1 MTIPRTLA
9 TAATRMA
16 IGRKHALGTIWLLT
30 LLGILCTGA
39 LQAQG
44 LDEEDRAILS
54 GDRLAITIQESPD
67 MNATYAV
74 DGDGTILL
82 GDLGRVN
89 IVGLTME
96 DAQTKLKTFLENKYF
111 KTANVEITLNEF
123 VKGSVTVMG
132 AIGGGGDSTSS
143 SFGYGGGK
151 HSIAFT
157 GDQIITVFEAIVQAG
172 GLHPRANAEEVM
184 ILRWKPGS
192 IQRDIRTINVRNM
205 FENLDFTGD
214 EYLRPRDIVYV
225 PKLRGEDSH
234 EVLILGAV
242 NGVGYHPHYDGMNVL
257 RLVAAIGGV
266 GNNPAS
272 ASARILRPNKETGE
286 YKKIQVDIPMLFAG
300 RAFDQ
305 NYELFP
311 GDIFYVPPP
320 NFASAG
326 SVFFLGEVGRP
337 GPYPL
342 PLSGEMGLARAMM
355 QVGFSPFA
363 KQTSVMVRRFIGD
376 EKQEIEFNV
385 KEILKTGEFERDLP
399 LQDGDMIIV
408 KEGIFTT
415 DLELPF

>member
-1 MTIPRTLA
+1 MKQTMKTMGMIILLA
-9 TAATRMA
+9 FFTP
-16 IGRKHALGTIWLLT
+16 GLWG
-30 LLGILCTGA
+30 
-39 LQAQG
+39 QG
-44 LDEEDRAILS
+44 LDEEEERNIFS
-54 GDRLAITIQESPD
+54 GDRLSITIQESPD
-67 MNATYAV
+67 MNETYGV

-82 GDLGRVN
+82 GELGRIN
-89 IVGLTME
+89 IVGMTME
-96 DAQTKLKTFLENKYF
+96 QAETKIKAFLENKYF
-111 KTANVEITLNEF
+111 KVATVGITLNEF

-132 AIGGGGDSTSS
+132 AIGSGGDSTTS

-151 HSIAFT
+151 HTIAFS
-157 GDQIITVFEAIVQAG
+157 GDQIVTVFEAIVQAG
-172 GLHPRANAEEVM
+172 GLHPRANAEEIM

-192 IQRDIRTINVRNM
+192 IQREIRTINVRDM
-205 FENLDFTGD
+205 FEKLDFTGD

-225 PKLRGEDSH
+225 PKLRGEDAH
-234 EVLILGAV
+234 EILVLGAIS
-242 NGVGYHPHYDGMNVL
+242 GIGYHPHYDGMNVL

-272 ASARILRPNKETGE
+272 ASARILRPNKQTGE
-286 YKKIQVDIPMLFAG
+286 YKKIPIDIPMLFAG

-320 NFASAG
+320 NFANSG

-337 GPYPL
+337 GPFPL

-363 KQTSVMVRRFIGD
+363 KQTSVMVRRYIDD
-376 EKQEIEFNV
+376 EKQEIKFNV

-408 KEGIFTT
+408 DEGIFTT
-415 DLELPF
+415 DLDLPF

>member
-1 MTIPRTLA
+1 MKQTMKTMGMIILLA
-9 TAATRMA
+9 FFTP
-16 IGRKHALGTIWLLT
+16 GLWG
-30 LLGILCTGA
+30 
-39 LQAQG
+39 QG
-44 LDEEDRAILS
+44 LDEEEERNIFS
-54 GDRLAITIQESPD
+54 GDRLSITIQESPD
-67 MNATYAV
+67 MNETYGV

-82 GDLGRVN
+82 GELGRIN
-89 IVGLTME
+89 IVGMTME
-96 DAQTKLKTFLENKYF
+96 QAETKIKAFLENKYF
-111 KTANVEITLNEF
+111 KVATVGITLNEF

-132 AIGGGGDSTSS
+132 AIGSGGDSTTS

-151 HSIAFT
+151 HTIAFS
-157 GDQIITVFEAIVQAG
+157 GDQIVTVFEAIVQAG
-172 GLHPRANAEEVM
+172 GLHPRANAEEIM

-192 IQRDIRTINVRNM
+192 IQREIRTINVRDM
-205 FENLDFTGD
+205 FEKLDFTGD

-225 PKLRGEDSH
+225 PKLRGEDAH
-234 EVLILGAV
+234 EILVLGAIS
-242 NGVGYHPHYDGMNVL
+242 GVGYHPHYDGMNVL

-272 ASARILRPNKETGE
+272 ASARILRPNKQTGE
-286 YKKIQVDIPMLFAG
+286 YKKIPIDIPMLFAG

-320 NFASAG
+320 NFANAG

-337 GPYPL
+337 GPFPL

-363 KQTSVMVRRFIGD
+363 KQTSVMVRRYIDD
-376 EKQEIEFNV
+376 EKQEIKFNV

-408 KEGIFTT
+408 DEGIFTT
-415 DLELPF
+415 DLDLPF

>member
-1 MTIPRTLA
+1 MKQTMKTMEMIILLA
-9 TAATRMA
+9 FFTPVLW
-16 IGRKHALGTIWLLT
+16 G
-30 LLGILCTGA
+30 
-39 LQAQG
+39 QG
-44 LDEEDRAILS
+44 LDEEEERNILS
-54 GDRLAITIQESPD
+54 GDRLSITVLESPD
-67 MNATYAV
+67 MNETYAV

-82 GDLGRVN
+82 GELGRVN
-89 IVGLTME
+89 IVGMTME
-96 DAQTKLKTFLENKYF
+96 QAEIKIKTFLENKYF
-111 KTANVEITLNEF
+111 KSATVGITLNEF

-132 AIGGGGDSTSS
+132 AIGSGGDSTSS

-151 HSIAFT
+151 HTIAFS
-157 GDQIITVFEAIVQAG
+157 GDQIVTVFEAIVQAG
-172 GLHPRANAEEVM
+172 GLHPRANAEEIM

-192 IQRDIRTINVRNM
+192 IQREIRTINVRNM
-205 FENLDFTGD
+205 FEKLDFTGD

-225 PKLRGEDSH
+225 PKLRGEDAH
-234 EVLILGAV
+234 EILVLGAIS
-242 NGVGYHPHYDGMNVL
+242 GVGYHPHYEGMNVL

-272 ASARILRPNKETGE
+272 ASARILRPNKKTGD
-286 YKKIQVDIPMLFAG
+286 YKKIPIDIPMLFAG

-305 NYELFP
+305 NYELLP

-320 NFASAG
+320 NFANAG

-337 GPYPL
+337 GPFPL

-363 KQTSVMVRRFIGD
+363 KQTSVMVRRYIDD
-376 EKQEIEFNV
+376 EKQEIKFNV

-408 KEGIFTT
+408 DEGIFTT
-415 DLELPF
+415 ELDLPF

>member
-1 MTIPRTLA
+1 MKQTMKTMGMIILLA
-9 TAATRMA
+9 FFTP
-16 IGRKHALGTIWLLT
+16 GLWG
-30 LLGILCTGA
+30 
-39 LQAQG
+39 QG
-44 LDEEDRAILS
+44 LDEEEERNIFS
-54 GDRLAITIQESPD
+54 GDRLSITIQESPD
-67 MNATYAV
+67 MNATYGV

-82 GDLGRVN
+82 GELGRIN
-89 IVGLTME
+89 IVGMTME
-96 DAQTKLKTFLENKYF
+96 QAETKIKAFLENKYF
-111 KTANVEITLNEF
+111 KVATVGITLNEF

-132 AIGGGGDSTSS
+132 AIGSGGDSTTS

-151 HSIAFT
+151 HTIAFS
-157 GDQIITVFEAIVQAG
+157 GDQIVTVFEAIVQAG
-172 GLHPRANAEEVM
+172 GLHPRANAEEIM

-192 IQRDIRTINVRNM
+192 IQREIRTINVRDM
-205 FENLDFTGD
+205 FEKLDFTGD

-225 PKLRGEDSH
+225 PKLRGEDAH
-234 EVLILGAV
+234 EILVLGAIS
-242 NGVGYHPHYDGMNVL
+242 GIGYHPHYDGMNVL

-272 ASARILRPNKETGE
+272 ASARILRPNKQTGE
-286 YKKIQVDIPMLFAG
+286 YKKIPIDIPMLFAG

-320 NFASAG
+320 NFANSG

-337 GPYPL
+337 GPFPL

-363 KQTSVMVRRFIGD
+363 KQTSVMVRRYIDD
-376 EKQEIEFNV
+376 EKQEIKFNV

-408 KEGIFTT
+408 DEGIFTT
-415 DLELPF
+415 DLDLPF

>member
-1 MTIPRTLA
+1 MKQTMKTMGMIILLA
-9 TAATRMA
+9 FFTP
-16 IGRKHALGTIWLLT
+16 GLWG
-30 LLGILCTGA
+30 
-39 LQAQG
+39 QG
-44 LDEEDRAILS
+44 LDEEEERNIFS
-54 GDRLAITIQESPD
+54 GDRLSITIQESPD
-67 MNATYAV
+67 MNETYGV

-82 GDLGRVN
+82 GELGRIN
-89 IVGLTME
+89 IVGMTME
-96 DAQTKLKTFLENKYF
+96 QAETKIKAFLENKYF
-111 KTANVEITLNEF
+111 KVATVGITLNEF

-132 AIGGGGDSTSS
+132 AIGSGGDSTTS

-151 HSIAFT
+151 HTIAVS
-157 GDQIITVFEAIVQAG
+157 GDQIVTVFEAIVQAG
-172 GLHPRANAEEVM
+172 GLHPRANAEEIM

-192 IQRDIRTINVRNM
+192 IQREIRTINVRDM
-205 FENLDFTGD
+205 FEKLDFTGD

-225 PKLRGEDSH
+225 PKLRGEDAH
-234 EVLILGAV
+234 EILVLGAIS
-242 NGVGYHPHYDGMNVL
+242 GIGYHPHYDGMNVL

-272 ASARILRPNKETGE
+272 ASARILRPNKQTGE
-286 YKKIQVDIPMLFAG
+286 YKKIPIDIPMLFAG

-320 NFASAG
+320 NFANAG

-337 GPYPL
+337 GPFPL

-363 KQTSVMVRRFIGD
+363 KQTSVMVRRYIDD
-376 EKQEIEFNV
+376 EKQEIKFNV

-408 KEGIFTT
+408 DEGIFTT
-415 DLELPF
+415 DLDLPF

>member
-1 MTIPRTLA
+1 MKQTTKTMGMIILLA
-9 TAATRMA
+9 FFTP
-16 IGRKHALGTIWLLT
+16 GLWG
-30 LLGILCTGA
+30 
-39 LQAQG
+39 QG
-44 LDEEDRAILS
+44 LDEEENRNIFS
-54 GDRLAITIQESPD
+54 GDRLSITIQESPD
-67 MNATYAV
+67 MNETYGV

-82 GDLGRVN
+82 GELGRIN
-89 IVGLTME
+89 IVGMTME
-96 DAQTKLKTFLENKYF
+96 QAETKIKAFLENKYF
-111 KTANVEITLNEF
+111 KSATVGITLNEF

-132 AIGGGGDSTSS
+132 AIGSGGDSTTS

-151 HSIAFT
+151 HTIAFS
-157 GDQIITVFEAIVQAG
+157 GDQIVTVFEAIVQAG
-172 GLHPRANAEEVM
+172 GLHPRANAEEIM

-192 IQRDIRTINVRNM
+192 IQREIRTINVRDM
-205 FENLDFTGD
+205 FEKLDFTGD

-225 PKLRGEDSH
+225 PKLRGEDAH
-234 EVLILGAV
+234 EILVLGAIS
-242 NGVGYHPHYDGMNVL
+242 GVGYHPHYDGMNVL

-272 ASARILRPNKETGE
+272 ASARILRPNKQTGE
-286 YKKIQVDIPMLFAG
+286 YKKIPIDIPMLFAG

-320 NFASAG
+320 NFANAG

-337 GPYPL
+337 GPFPL

-363 KQTSVMVRRFIGD
+363 KQTSVMVRRYIDD
-376 EKQEIEFNV
+376 EKQEIKFNV
-385 KEILKTGEFERDLP
+385 KEILKTGEFEHDLP

-408 KEGIFTT
+408 DEGIFTT
-415 DLELPF
+415 DLDLPF